1 MRSADLFFGDKNEV
15 DRPFELL
22 ALLLQPPHSLNVLDA
37 DTFHVLDQKKAVSG
51 NI

>member
-1 MRSADLFFGDKNEV
+1 MGSADLFFWDKNEV
-15 DRPFELL
+15 DRSFELL

-37 DTFHVLDQKKAVSG
+37 HTFHVLDQKKAVSG

>member
-37 DTFHVLDQKKAVSG
+37 HTFHVLDQKKAVSD